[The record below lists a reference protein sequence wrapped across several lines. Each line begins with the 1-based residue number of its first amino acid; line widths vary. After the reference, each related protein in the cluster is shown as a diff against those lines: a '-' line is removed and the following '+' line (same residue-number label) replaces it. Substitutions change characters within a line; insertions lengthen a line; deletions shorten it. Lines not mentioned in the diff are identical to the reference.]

1 MQSVATSYPEKP
13 GRNVAPRVFAV
24 LALIIVGVVVAA
36 LIAGSSGSSSSSPT
50 VQSTATHASSGP
62 KNPYYVV
69 KAGDNFS
76 TIAAAE
82 GVSLEQIKKLN
93 PNLDPQGLH
102 ADNCVDLVPDGCRQ
116 LANGG

>member
-1 MQSVATSYPEKP
+1 MQSVASTYPEKP
-13 GRNVAPRVFAV
+13 GRNLAPRVFAV
-24 LALIIVGVVVAA
+24 LALIIVGVVIAA
-36 LIAGSSGSSSSSPT
+36 LVAGSQSSSPNST
-50 VQSTATHASSGP
+50 PSSTATHASSGP
-62 KNPYYVV
+62 KDPYYVV

-82 GVSLEQIKKLN
+82 GISLEQIKKLN

-102 ADNCVDLVPDGCRQ
+102 ADNCVDLVPDGCKQ